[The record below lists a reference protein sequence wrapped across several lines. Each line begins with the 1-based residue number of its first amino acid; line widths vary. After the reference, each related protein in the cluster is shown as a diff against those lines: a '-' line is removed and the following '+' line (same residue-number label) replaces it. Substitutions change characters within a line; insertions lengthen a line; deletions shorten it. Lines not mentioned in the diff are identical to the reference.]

1 MKKDKFITYWKGLRK
16 NQKLQLKP
24 IPYTHKG
31 TTFAEDGIRI
41 TGSRAFV
48 DSVLSHLKDLL
59 KYENEGSR
67 LQVSYDR
74 STDRDTGRKLK
85 SYGCYIQ
92 VHARGMGRKK
102 KPKKKAAKR

>member
-1 MKKDKFITYWKGLRK
+1 MKKDKFVKYWKGLRK
-16 NQKLQLKP
+16 DQKLRLKP

-59 KYENEGSR
+59 KYESEETR

-74 STDRDTGRKLK
+74 STDRDTGKKLR

-92 VHARGMGRKK
+92 VHGRGMG
-102 KPKKKAAKR
+102 KKKAKKKDGKK

>member
-1 MKKDKFITYWKGLRK
+1 MKKDKFIKYWKGLRK

-48 DSVLSHLKDLL
+48 DSVLSRLKDMLD
-59 KYENEGSR
+59 YESEETR
-67 LQVSYDR
+67 LQVTYDR
-74 STDRDTGRKLK
+74 STDRDTGKKLC

-92 VHARGMGRKK
+92 VHGRGMGRKK
-102 KPKKKAAKR
+102 KAKKKSTKK